1 MGDPA
6 SQMSDGFHLAGLG
19 ELILGLGEL
28 FVGPLRFVVEPAV
41 LEGDRSLRGKGGG
54 DDQVLGAEP
63 LRPARENGEDAHD
76 ALSDLDGHGKHG
88 SVAASRT
95 ALSMCHRHPQIV
107 REVRHEERLAA
118 HGDPPGEA
126 LSELEPGGDQ
136 DFLGVAPRS
145 GQHELLAFHA
155 PEPDRFR
162 VEKPAARFGYRGEQ
176 RFHRLDLG
184 ELAAHLEERL
194 QVVLMSL
201 QGLPHLGIANRDG
214 GLVGKQ
220 RDELPFF
227 RGERP
232 RLAEEDGQ
240 HPHGLLVGNQGKAGK
255 AAEPGHRGKAPV
267 PQLGIIADIQYVVRR
282 PRLGDAS
289 GQTLAIR
296 DDRDLG
302 HDLLDLGIE
311 AEAALG
317 AKHAGHR
324 IRHGDASARGA
335 EQGSGRPRHRL
346 TDLGGALGRGHQP
359 RERAERLQLVR
370 ARLGFPVETGILES
384 DGRLSR
390 EGGGDRH
397 VLRREALRAQGA
409 NAQRSQHLLADLEG
423 HTEKRAIA
431 AAQVG
436 HAAGRGDSR
445 IVRGVRQEERL
456 ARGDDGAGQTLA
468 DLDLRVGHGCL
479 GIAPDALEHEIIAI
493 HHSDAHRVRVEER
506 PARLGHLPQQIL
518 QGKDPRELTADLE
531 QRLEPRR

>member
-6 SQMSDGFHLAGLG
+6 RQMSDGFHLAGLG

-28 FVGPLRFVVEPAV
+28 FVGPLRLVVEPAV

-54 DDQVLGAEP
+54 DDQILGAEP

-76 ALSDLDGHGKHG
+76 ALSNLDGHGKHG

-95 ALSMCHRHPQIV
+95 ALSMCRRHPQIV

-118 HGDPPGEA
+118 HGDPSGEA

-194 QVVLMSL
+194 QVVLMGL
-201 QGLPHLGIANRDG
+201 HGLPHPGIANRDG

-240 HPHGLLVGNQGKAGK
+240 HPHGLLIGNQGKAGK

-267 PQLGIIADIQYVVRR
+267 AQLGIIADIQYVVRC

-296 DDRDLG
+296 DDRDFG

-311 AEAALG
+311 AEATFG

-335 EQGSGRPRHRL
+335 EQGGGRPRHRL
-346 TDLGGALGRGHQP
+346 ADLGGALGRGHQP
-359 RERAERLQLVR
+359 RERAEGFELVR

-409 NAQRSQHLLADLEG
+409 NAQR
-423 HTEKRAIA
+423 
-431 AAQVG
+431 
-436 HAAGRGDSR
+436 
-445 IVRGVRQEERL
+445 
-456 ARGDDGAGQTLA
+456 
-468 DLDLRVGHGCL
+468 
-479 GIAPDALEHEIIAI
+479 P
-493 HHSDAHRVRVEER
+493 
-506 PARLGHLPQQIL
+506 
-518 QGKDPRELTADLE
+518 
-531 QRLEPRR
+531 